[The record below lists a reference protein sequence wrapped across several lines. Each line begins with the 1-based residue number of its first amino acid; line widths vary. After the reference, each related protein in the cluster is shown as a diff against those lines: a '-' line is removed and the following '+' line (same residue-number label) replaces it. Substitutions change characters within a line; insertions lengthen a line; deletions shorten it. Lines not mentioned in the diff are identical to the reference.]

1 MTAAASRLAHVRRIR
16 TVTSLATICLIAAG
30 SWAPSAQAAPTPTPA
45 WHRQAGLQANAV
57 AVDKNRNVYVVGSL
71 KPGPR
76 WTLMLRKYALDGSL
90 IWARNWRPAKAGY
103 VNGRDVALAPDGGV
117 YVVGDVA
124 IPGSEGSGWFI
135 ARYAPDGRRR
145 WVHDEPGWESGKLAD
160 SYGSV
165 AVAGDR
171 LIVAG
176 NRFGCCGNP
185 FNHGYLRSYTTGGK
199 PMWRIPFDAP
209 GIDPKFYDGATGVAG
224 DTSGMFFVTG
234 WAATALQKGETDFV
248 DEDVVIQ
255 AVASAG
261 TVAWTRVLGDH
272 GNRDVDRGTAI
283 AVLGDRLQVTADV
296 DQRGFVRSHAWL
308 GAFTL
313 DGSPIWSQGWGATK
327 HGNQSTTAGV
337 SIAPNGA
344 VYVAGSRRDKSDGG
358 WDIVVRRFGP
368 GGALVWQS
376 VLEQGIRTLLAS
388 DVGAT
393 PVKGAYVAGSDSDGG
408 GHLWRYST

>member
-1 MTAAASRLAHVRRIR
+1 MTIATHPAHVRTIR
-16 TVTSLATICLIAAG
+16 TVTLLTTILVLAAG
-30 SWAPSAQAAPTPTPA
+30 SWTPPAQAAPAPAPA
-45 WHRQAGLQANAV
+45 WHRQAGFQANAV
-57 AVDKNRNVYVVGSL
+57 AVDKDRNVYVVGSL

-199 PMWRIPFDAP
+199 PVWRIPFDAP
-209 GIDPKFYDGATGVAG
+209 AIDPKFYDGATGVAG
-224 DTSGMFFVTG
+224 GTSGMFFVTG
-234 WAATALQKGETDFV
+234 WAATALQMGETDFV
-248 DEDVVIQ
+248 DQDVVIQ
-255 AVASAG
+255 AVTSG
-261 TVAWTRVLGDH
+261 GHVAWTRVLGDH
-272 GNRDVDRGTAI
+272 GTRDVDRGTAI
-283 AVLGDRLQVTADV
+283 AVRGDRLAVTGDV

-313 DGSPIWSQGWGATK
+313 GRESPVVP
-327 HGNQSTTAGV
+327 GV
-337 SIAPNGA
+337 GCDQARQPVDNRGCLVRARRGRVRGGLAPRQVRWRMGH
-344 VYVAGSRRDKSDGG
+344 RRAP
-358 WDIVVRRFGP
+358 VRRGGRADLAERP
-368 GGALVWQS
+368 G
-376 VLEQGIRTLLAS
+376 
-388 DVGAT
+388 
-393 PVKGAYVAGSDSDGG
+393 AGHPDAAGE
-408 GHLWRYST
+408 

>member
-30 SWAPSAQAAPTPTPA
+30 SWAPSAQAAPAPTPA